1 MNNQENP
8 NMNDNNKYLY
18 EKSIRIKGY
27 GFSEK
32 EERQDLS
39 DKDINKAKGIV
50 QDFKGNKVYRN
61 VVNNLQDFINVI
73 DTLDANHESPCFFR
87 GHTNANFLLNP
98 ASLRE
103 NVENENKIIE
113 EFERYFPK
121 ECHDCYSV
129 MDKLVYMQH
138 YGLRTRC
145 LDLSENPL
153 IALYFACKDMVKF
166 RNDTIGNKDKWGEV
180 LIFKEQINNDDI
192 KNNYSSTTSI
202 IANTAL
208 MDEEFSL
215 EKFQMFYKN
224 DGHLSFD
231 EKYISFRDLVSRS
244 VIVRTPKMNERIRN
258 QQGAFILVNANEF
271 VNSPIP
277 NLTELVLNDKDFNVF
292 KLNRIYKRKL
302 KGIKIGQ
309 FSMKKIKPYSLDN
322 KHEIF
327 KNDPFDINRLLYRDE
342 NNMQVVI
349 LIPPKA
355 KETILKQLERLNI
368 TEDFVY
374 PEMDSIAYAINNRF
388 LKSKEE
394 QQQ

>member
-1 MNNQENP
+1 MNSESQ
-8 NMNDNNKYLY
+8 Y
-18 EKSIRIKGY
+18 ETSIRIKGY
-27 GFSEK
+27 GS
-32 EERQDLS
+32 S
-39 DKDINKAKGIV
+39 DDTHTNQAKRIV
-50 QDFKGNKVYRN
+50 DDFKGNKVYLN
-61 VVNNLQDFINVI
+61 VVENLQDFINVI
-73 DTLDANHESPCFFR
+73 DKLDTDYKSPCFFR
-87 GHTNANFLLNP
+87 GHTNANFLLTP
-98 ASLRE
+98 ASLRA
-103 NVENENKIIE
+103 NAENENKVIE

-138 YGLRTRC
+138 YGLQTRC

-166 RNDTIGNKDKWGEV
+166 RNDTVGNKDKWGEV
-180 LIFKEQINNDDI
+180 LIFKEQTNNDDI

-208 MDEEFSL
+208 MEKEFSL

-231 EKYISFRDLVSRS
+231 EKYISFKDLVSRS

-277 NLTELVLNDKDFNVF
+277 NLTELILSDKDRDFNVF

-302 KGIKIGQ
+302 KEIEIGQ

-327 KNDPFDINRLLYRDE
+327 RNDPFDINRLLYRDK

-349 LIPPKA
+349 LIPPSA
-355 KETILKQLERLNI
+355 KEPILKQLERFNI

-374 PEMDSIAYAINNRF
+374 PEVDSIAYAINNRF
-388 LKSKEE
+388 S
-394 QQQ
+394 

>member
-1 MNNQENP
+1 MSNESP
-8 NMNDNNKYLY
+8 Y
-18 EKSIRIKGY
+18 ETSMRIKGY
-27 GFSEK
+27 GS
-32 EERQDLS
+32 S
-39 DKDINKAKGIV
+39 DNMYVNKTKGITY
-50 QDFKGNKVYRN
+50 DFNGNKVYRY

-73 DTLDANHESPCFFR
+73 DKLKVDYKSPCFFR

-166 RNDTIGNKDKWGEV
+166 RNDTVGNKDKWGEV
-180 LIFKEQINNDDI
+180 LIFKEQINKDDI

-231 EKYISFRDLVSRS
+231 ENYISFRDLVSRS

-271 VNSPIP
+271 VDSSIRP
-277 NLTELVLNDKDFNVF
+277 NLTELILSNKDKDFNVF
-292 KLNRIYKRKL
+292 KLNKSKN
-302 KGIKIGQ
+302 KFKIGQ

-327 KNDPFDINRLLYRDE
+327 RNDPFDINRLLYRDK

-355 KETILKQLERLNI
+355 KKTILKQLERLNI

-394 QQQ
+394 

>member
-1 MNNQENP
+1 MSNES
-8 NMNDNNKYLY
+8 LY
-18 EKSIRIKGY
+18 ETSMRIKGY
-27 GFSEK
+27 GFSENEK
-32 EERQDLS
+32 KL
-39 DKDINKAKGIV
+39 KLLNGGIKRNIV
-50 QDFKGNKVYRN
+50 YNFKGDEVKIYPVKK
-61 VVNNLQDFINVI
+61 LQDFINVI
-73 DTLDANHESPCFFR
+73 NTLDADYKSPCFFR

-98 ASLRE
+98 ASLRV

-271 VNSPIP
+271 VDSSIRP
-277 NLTELVLNDKDFNVF
+277 NLTELILSNKDKDFNVF
-292 KLNRIYKRKL
+292 KLNKSKN
-302 KGIKIGQ
+302 KFKIGQ

-327 KNDPFDINRLLYRDE
+327 RNDPFDINRLLYRDK

-374 PEMDSIAYAINNRF
+374 PEVDSIAYAINNRF
-388 LKSKEE
+388 
-394 QQQ
+394 Q